1 MQANQEAQ
9 GELQAIQ
16 QKIAEKK
23 AKSQQLKKISNKKDR
38 QLFEMQERV
47 DTADERENAL
57 KMRLLDEIQQS
68 NMKGKLLL
76 EMKHQI
82 IELKKYFLQEQMN
95 LQ

>member
-16 QKIAEKK
+16 QKMAEKK

-38 QLFEMQERV
+38 QLLEMQERV

-57 KMRLLDEIQQS
+57 KMRLLDEI
-68 NMKGKLLL
+68 
-76 EMKHQI
+76 
-82 IELKKYFLQEQMN
+82 
-95 LQ
+95 

>member
-1 MQANQEAQ
+1 MS
-9 GELQAIQ
+9 
-16 QKIAEKK
+16 EKK

-47 DTADERENAL
+47 DSADERENAL

-82 IELKKYFLQEQMN
+82 IELKKYFVQEQMYEMVLEFRKVAFN
-95 LQ
+95 KRFIQD

>member
-16 QKIAEKK
+16 QKMAEKK

-38 QLFEMQERV
+38 QLLEMQERV

-57 KMRLLDEIQQS
+57 KMRLLNEIQQS

-76 EMKHQI
+76 EMKH
-82 IELKKYFLQEQMN
+82 
-95 LQ
+95 

>member
-1 MQANQEAQ
+1 
-9 GELQAIQ
+9 
-16 QKIAEKK
+16 
-23 AKSQQLKKISNKKDR
+23 
-38 QLFEMQERV
+38 MQERV

-57 KMRLLDEIQQS
+57 KMRLIEEIQQS

-82 IELKKYFLQEQMN
+82 IELKKYFVQEQMN

>member
-16 QKIAEKK
+16 QKMAEKK

-38 QLFEMQERV
+38 QLLEMQERV

-76 EMKHQI
+76 EMKH
-82 IELKKYFLQEQMN
+82 
-95 LQ
+95 